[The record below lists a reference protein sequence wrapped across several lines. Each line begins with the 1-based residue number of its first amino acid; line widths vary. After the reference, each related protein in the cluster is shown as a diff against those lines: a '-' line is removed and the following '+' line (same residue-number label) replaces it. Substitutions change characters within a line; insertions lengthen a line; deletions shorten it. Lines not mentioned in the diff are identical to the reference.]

1 MYATPV
7 AIVSVPNN
15 VSRVMHHK
23 TPSLAAL
30 RATGYAFPPTKPL
43 MLTLTSSPDS
53 AVSAPFAA
61 PRATIER
68 SPFVF
73 VGERLWLDFV
83 TCEHGLR
90 RFDALRDF
98 ENMVRWLEAAAILDA
113 ERASG
118 IRRRAQQQ
126 PAGASVALVDGR
138 RVRTALRALA
148 ERGPMSERVR
158 YEGLMEINR
167 VLGRS
172 AGTRRV
178 DLRSD
183 GTFIRSFVPVGD
195 AFAGLVIPIVES
207 AADALI
213 LGELPRVRRCA
224 DPRCQRVFFD
234 NTKNG
239 RRRWC
244 DMSTCGNRAKAAR
257 HREKLKA
264 H

>member
-1 MYATPV
+1 
-7 AIVSVPNN
+7 
-15 VSRVMHHK
+15 
-23 TPSLAAL
+23 
-30 RATGYAFPPTKPL
+30 
-43 MLTLTSSPDS
+43 MLTLTTPPDNA
-53 AVSAPFAA
+53 AVPYVPQ
-61 PRATIER
+61 PRPALER

-83 TCEHGLR
+83 NCEFGLR

-98 ENMVRWLEAAAILDA
+98 ETLVRWLEAALVLDA
-113 ERASG
+113 ERGAG
-118 IRRRAQQQ
+118 IRRRAQAQ
-126 PAGASVALVDGR
+126 PAGAAAALVDAR
-138 RVRTALRALA
+138 RVRGALRSLA
-148 ERGPMSERVR
+148 ERGPTSERIR
-158 YEGLMEINR
+158 AEGLNEINR

-178 DLRSD
+178 ELRPD
-183 GTFIRSFVPVGD
+183 GTFIRTFVPVGD
-195 AFAGLVIPIVES
+195 AFAGLVIPVVES

-244 DMSTCGNRAKAAR
+244 DMATCGNRAKAAR
-257 HREKLKA
+257 HREKLKS

>member
-1 MYATPV
+1 
-7 AIVSVPNN
+7 
-15 VSRVMHHK
+15 
-23 TPSLAAL
+23 
-30 RATGYAFPPTKPL
+30 
-43 MLTLTSSPDS
+43 MLTLTPPTDTA
-53 AVSAPFAA
+53 AVTTFVAA
-61 PRATIER
+61 PRVSADR
-68 SPFVF
+68 SPFIF

-83 TCEHGLR
+83 NCEHGHR

-98 ENMVRWLEAAAILDA
+98 ETLIRWLEAAVILDA

-126 PAGASVALVDGR
+126 PAGAAAALVDAR
-138 RVRTALRALA
+138 RVRAALRGLA
-148 ERGPMSERVR
+148 ERGPLSERVR
-158 YEGLMEINR
+158 AEGLAEINR

-178 DLRSD
+178 ELRQD

-195 AFAGLVIPIVES
+195 AFAGLVIPVVES

-224 DPRCQRVFFD
+224 DPRCCRVFFD

-244 DMSTCGNRAKAAR
+244 DMATCGNRAKAAR